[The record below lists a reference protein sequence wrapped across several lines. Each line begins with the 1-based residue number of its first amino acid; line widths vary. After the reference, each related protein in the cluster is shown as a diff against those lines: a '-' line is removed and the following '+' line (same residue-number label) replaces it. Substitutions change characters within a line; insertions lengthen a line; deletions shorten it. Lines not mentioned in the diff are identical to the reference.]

1 MRPTVFSA
9 DVVRRFLRENRIS
22 TLPQLKQLLG
32 TEADITVFRKLR
44 ELSYCTS
51 YSHRGSFYTLGE
63 IATFDERGLWSFDSV
78 WFSRHGTLVATTE
91 DRVTQ
96 SEAGC
101 FASELEDILHVPV
114 KEPLLQLVVQGRI
127 VRQLVSGLYLYCAG
141 DPRTR
146 QKQLRARQSLPDP
159 AAAPAGSGNVS
170 DELRAAIVLFAS
182 LLDEQQRRLYAGLE
196 SLQLGGDRQIA
207 ELLGLDPHTV
217 AKGRRQLLARDV
229 KTDRVRAVGGG
240 RNPVEK
246 NTRGDR
252 YHP

>member
-9 DVVRRFLRENRIS
+9 DVLRRFLRKSRIA
-22 TLPQLKQLLG
+22 TLPQLKQWLG
-32 TEADITVFRKLR
+32 TEADITVFRKLK
-44 ELSYCTS
+44 ELSYRTS
-51 YSHRGSFYTLGE
+51 YSHRGSFYTLDE

-96 SEAGC
+96 SEAGY

-114 KEPLLQLVVQGRI
+114 KEPLLQLVAQGRI
-127 VRQLVSGLYLYCAG
+127 SRHSVSGLYLYYAG
-141 DPRTR
+141 NPRTQQR
-146 QKQLRARQSLPDP
+146 QLQARQSRPDQTTAASASTP
-159 AAAPAGSGNVS
+159 AAIVS

-217 AKGRRQLLARDV
+217 AKGRQQLLAREV
-229 KTDRVRAVGGG
+229 EVDRVRAVGGG
-240 RNPVEK
+240 RKSVEK
-246 NTRGDR
+246 K
-252 YHP
+252 HPR